1 MTTHVIKQM
10 EAGLSTPDTTPDKGI
25 SPDAKGAHETP
36 ERISEAEHA
45 VMEVLW
51 DDGTASAAQVCDAIG
66 EERGWSL
73 ATVKTLL
80 SRLVQK
86 QAVAT
91 TPDGRR
97 FLYSP
102 MMERADY
109 VGGESRR
116 LVDRLFGGRAAS
128 LVAHLA
134 QSEALT
140 KDDLSEIADLLKDLK
155 S

>member
-1 MTTHVIKQM
+1 MFTIVVVVTTDVIKKW
-10 EAGLSTPDTTPDKGI
+10 EALLAK
-25 SPDAKGAHETP
+25 DAEGKITGKV

-51 DDGTASAAQVCDAIG
+51 ERSPLTAAEVCEQVCDQ
-66 EERGWSL
+66 RGWSL

-80 SRLVQK
+80 SRLTAK
-86 QAVAT
+86 NAIAT
-91 TPDGRR
+91 RPDGRR
-97 FLYSP
+97 FLYHP
-102 MMERADY
+102 AIARDEY

-134 QSEALT
+134 EQEALSEADMT
-140 KDDLSEIADLLKDLK
+140 EIEALLKEMRK
-155 S
+155 

>member
-1 MTTHVIKQM
+1 MTD
-10 EAGLSTPDTTPDKGI
+10 SDD
-25 SPDAKGAHETP
+25 SRP

-51 DDGTASAAQVCDAIG
+51 EKSPLSAADVCDQIG
-66 EERGWSL
+66 EVRGWSL

-80 SRLVQK
+80 GRLVQK
-86 QAVAT
+86 QALSAA
-91 TPDGRR
+91 PDGRR

-102 MMERADY
+102 LIERSDY
-109 VGGESRR
+109 VGGESKR

-134 QSEALT
+134 QQEALT
-140 KDDLSEIADLLKDLK
+140 EDDLVEIEALLKELK
-155 S
+155 Q

>member
-1 MTTHVIKQM
+1 MSKS
-10 EAGLSTPDTTPDKGI
+10 EDK
-25 SPDAKGAHETP
+25 P

-51 DDGTASAAQVCDAIG
+51 DRGTATAADVCDEVCDA
-66 EERGWSL
+66 RGWSL

-86 QAVAT
+86 QAIET
-91 TPDGRR
+91 HPDGRR
-97 FLYSP
+97 YIYSP
-102 MMERADY
+102 MIARADY

-116 LVDRLFGGRAAS
+116 LVDRLFGGNAAS

-134 QSEALT
+134 ETEALT
-140 KDDLSEIADLLKDLK
+140 DDDLSEIEALLKELK
-155 S
+155 Q